1 MVVLEFFYEGEKVLP
16 VNLKSIPF
24 FVIFTDKVLAIGLVC
39 ILRHIDKAYKTLK
52 NSERLKKSSKRN
64 KTKRKTQNMS

>member
-1 MVVLEFFYEGEKVLP
+1 MLEFFYEGEKVLP

-52 NSERLKKSSKRN
+52 NSERLKN
-64 KTKRKTQNMS
+64 QANETK